1 MGLQDNFSG
10 AGGRAEGSHIIKM
23 MELVGKKDRLK
34 KIRFPQSKKEKSER
48 RYYNAWQNGIVY
60 LISKSQKDRTNP
72 NLPLTQSL
80 QELNSVKMK
89 GSVLYIVGGNS
100 MSPEVVIG

>member
-1 MGLQDNFSG
+1 MPVLFMGLQDNFSG

-48 RYYNAWQNGIVY
+48 RYYNA
-60 LISKSQKDRTNP
+60 
-72 NLPLTQSL
+72 
-80 QELNSVKMK
+80 
-89 GSVLYIVGGNS
+89 
-100 MSPEVVIG
+100 